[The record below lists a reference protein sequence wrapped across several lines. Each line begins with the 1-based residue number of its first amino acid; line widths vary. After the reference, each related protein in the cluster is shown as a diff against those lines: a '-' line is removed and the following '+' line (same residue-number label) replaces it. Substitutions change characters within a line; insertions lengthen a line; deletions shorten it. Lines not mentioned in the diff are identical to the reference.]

1 MPSSVAALVLAAGR
15 GLRSGPGIPKQ
26 YRDLEQTSAVRASLG
41 LFLGHPDVGRVLPV
55 IHPDDVDL
63 FEIAS
68 HGFQLPKAVF
78 GGATRQASVLAGLS
92 ALEANTPDLVLVHDA
107 ARPFATPALIDR
119 AIAAGRASGA
129 AVPALPIN
137 DTVKEVDAAGR
148 IMRTINRATLRTV
161 QTPQAFDF
169 KALLAAHRR
178 AEKAG
183 LMDFSDDAALAEWAG
198 MSVTVFEGE
207 STNMKLTTSEDFV
220 RAQALANQ
228 TEVRTAMG
236 FDVHAFGSGDHIMLG
251 GVCIPFDRGLSGH
264 SDADVGLHALVDAL
278 LGTLAEGDI
287 GTHFPPSDP
296 KWKGASSDLF
306 LEFAVERVR
315 ARGGTIAHL
324 DLTIV
329 CEAPKIG
336 PHRDAIRA
344 RIAGIAAIDVSRVAV
359 KATTSEGL
367 GFTGRGEG
375 IVAYATA
382 TVRLPLEPSQ

>member
-1 MPSSVAALVLAAGR
+1 MRIVGGEFRGRTLAAPKSNDIRPTIDRTRESLFNILAHAHPGVLDGTRILDLFAGTGAVGIEALSRGCKSALFVENSVEGR
-15 GLRSGPGIPKQ
+15 SLLWENI
-26 YRDLEQTSAVRASLG
+26 DALG
-41 LFLGHPDVGRVLPV
+41 LH
-55 IHPDDVDL
+55 
-63 FEIAS
+63 
-68 HGFQLPKAVF
+68 
-78 GGATRQASVLAGLS
+78 
-92 ALEANTPDLVLVHDA
+92 
-107 ARPFATPALIDR
+107 
-119 AIAAGRASGA
+119 GRARILRRDATNLG
-129 AVPALPIN
+129 PANNIEPFELLFADPPYG
-137 DTVKEVDAAGR
+137 KGLGE
-148 IMRTINRATLRTV
+148 
-161 QTPQAFDF
+161 

-198 MSVTVFEGE
+198 MTVTVFEGE
-207 STNMKLTTSEDFV
+207 STNMKLTTPDDFV

-251 GVCIPFDRGLSGH
+251 GVRIPFDRGLSGH

-278 LGTLAEGDI
+278 LGTLADGDI

-344 RIAGIAAIDVSRVAV
+344 RVAGIAAIDVPRVAV
-359 KATTSEGL
+359 KATTSERL
-367 GFTGRGEG
+367 GFTGREEG
-375 IVAYATA
+375 IAAMATA
-382 TVRLPLEPSQ
+382 TIRLPWDDATALAGERSK